1 MKCPHCYGIGE
12 VLKESDDGIG
22 WITKKCRWCNG
33 TGEAEMTNEQWLR
46 TATTEELAE
55 LLFHIF
61 GQGVIFGETHDEVP
75 MFPDDEVITES
86 VFNWWLHEKHET

>member
-1 MKCPHCYGIGE
+1 MRCPHCYGIGE

-55 LLFHIF
+55 TMAERIINSH
-61 GQGVIFGETHDEVP
+61 T
-75 MFPDDEVITES
+75 MFEYILHQDNRREEDLVREIRE
-86 VFNWWLHEKHET
+86 WLKEIHE